1 MLKVLVANRG
11 EIAIRILRAC
21 REMGLPSVAVYT
33 DVDQLALHV
42 RQADEAAPIG
52 DRRNYLDAQVIIQ
65 AALRTGANAIHPGYG
80 FLSENA
86 DFARRVEAAGLTF
99 IGPRP
104 ETLALLGDKL
114 AARQAAH
121 QAGLPVLPGSDTPLP
136 QEVPLEM
143 ARSVHYP
150 VLVKAVAGGGG
161 RGIRLALSPKDLA
174 PMISAARQEALAA
187 FGDDTVYLESLVQ
200 DARHIEV
207 QILGD
212 GLGHVIDLGERECS
226 IQRRRQ
232 KLIEEAPAPLIDE
245 DLRRRLCELARRLGR
260 QLKYRGLGTIEF
272 LLDRLGQYY
281 FIEANPRIQVEH
293 PVTEMVTGLDL
304 VKEQLSLACGEPL
317 RLRQRDVTTRGHAIE
332 ARLLAEDCQNGFIP
346 VAGAIQYL
354 KEPGGPGVR
363 VDSALYPG
371 AIITPE
377 YDSMLAKVITW
388 GETRRTAIQRM
399 RCALGEYQ
407 VGGIPTD
414 LEFLLQII
422 DSPEFIAGQF
432 TTTYLET
439 FQPAEA
445 APENELE
452 REMALA
458 AVLYLQQRTPAGAA
472 SAASTGQLN
481 ITSQWTNTAWR
492 EQMHGSI

>member
-42 RQADEAAPIG
+42 RQAEEAVPLG
-52 DRRNYLDAQVIIQ
+52 DRHNYLDAQVILS

-86 DFARRVEAAGLTF
+86 DFARRVEAAGLVF

-174 PMISAARQEALAA
+174 PMVSAARQEALAA

-212 GLGHVIDLGERECS
+212 GRGHVIDLGERECS

-272 LLDRLGQYY
+272 LLDGRGQYY

-317 RLRQRDVTTRGHAIE
+317 RLRQRDIITRGHAIE
-332 ARLLAEDCQNGFIP
+332 ARLLAEDCQNGFMP

-371 AIITPE
+371 ALITPE

-388 GETRRTAIQRM
+388 GETRRGAIQRM
-399 RCALGEYQ
+399 RGALGEYQ

-422 DSPEFIAGQF
+422 DSPEFISGQF

-439 FQPAEA
+439 FQPADP

-458 AVLYLQQRTPAGAA
+458 AVLYLQQRTPSGASSSNLPPA
-472 SAASTGQLN
+472 P
-481 ITSQWTNTAWR
+481 SQWTNTAWR
-492 EQMHGSI
+492 EQMHGFY